1 MFDVVI
7 LGGSVV
13 DGTGAIAY
21 RADVGIKG
29 ETIAEI
35 GDLSQYEARRV
46 INATGALRC
55 ALGSS
60 IRMHILTVYC

>member
-1 MFDVVI
+1 MAVLYCALLAFDSSGRLPVMFDVVI

-13 DGTGAIAY
+13 DGTGAPAY

-35 GDLSQYEARRV
+35 W
-46 INATGALRC
+46 
-55 ALGSS
+55 
-60 IRMHILTVYC
+60 